1 MINFF
6 RIALLLVLI
15 SATISVQIFTKKP
28 PFPILPTILAL
39 GAAFFVAVLNFLLI
53 KLIKIKAAIY
63 FQILMDIL
71 LTFIYF
77 AMIFAIG
84 SKRFQVII
92 ASILV
97 LPLILATWS
106 IYIYDYT
113 ELSMLTRTFGVLFF
127 GYAVVLI
134 LKVISRSTEVTR
146 ETIFAAVVAYLLIAM
161 MWAFL
166 YMLLEGVI
174 PGSFSVQ
181 DSDLRS
187 ETLRFEY
194 FSFVTITTLGYGD
207 IAPLTNKASALAM
220 LEALIGQI
228 YLVVL
233 VAWLVGVYVSRK
245 SR

>member
-1 MINFF
+1 MENRTNAAYLQTLSRNRFLI
-6 RIALLLVLI
+6 LLVFILL
-15 SATISVQIFTKKP
+15 TLVLT
-28 PFPILPTILAL
+28 PFLDEFIQTR
-39 GAAFFVAVLNFLLI
+39 
-53 KLIKIKAAIY
+53 
-63 FQILMDIL
+63 ILMDIL
-71 LTFIYF
+71 LTFIYV
-77 AMIFAIG
+77 ALIFAIG

-97 LPLILATWS
+97 LPLILSTWS

-113 ELSMLTRTFGVLFF
+113 VIGILTRTFGVLFF
-127 GYAVVLI
+127 GYAVVLM
-134 LKVISRSTEVTR
+134 LKEISRSTEITR

-187 ETLRFEY
+187 EALRFEY

-207 IAPLTNKASALAM
+207 IAPLTNKASALAL
-220 LEALIGQI
+220 LEALVGQI

-233 VAWLVGVYVSRK
+233 VAWLVGMYVSRRSK
-245 SR
+245 